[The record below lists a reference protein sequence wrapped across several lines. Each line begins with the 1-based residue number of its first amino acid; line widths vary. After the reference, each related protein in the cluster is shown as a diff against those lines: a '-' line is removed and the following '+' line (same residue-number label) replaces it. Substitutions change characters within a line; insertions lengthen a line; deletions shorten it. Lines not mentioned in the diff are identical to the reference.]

1 MRKGIV
7 LLLVAAVLLVGG
19 VAALFETV
27 DFTTWEIPAF
37 DPVLPGG
44 GGDPPAPDG
53 DPLPDG
59 PT

>member
-7 LLLVAAVLLVGG
+7 FLLVAAVLLVGG

-27 DFTTWEIPAF
+27 DFTTWEMPAF
-37 DPVLPGG
+37 DPIVPGG
-44 GGDPPAPDG
+44 GGGMPTPDG